1 MAKKAFKPWPA
12 KFNAAVLMG
21 LLVPCGSRDWRGK
34 GMVRSPSDRHSR
46 AGASRRSM
54 MGLACPKMGLAGQG
68 SGFAGRPSWPAGR
81 STSGIPFE
89 NHANFDRAALGEIV
103 AVVICLIAI
112 RTQQYRCRGG
122 RDASSASDPDV
133 GWLIRNALTFSVDA
147 WVVVGLAA
155 NGVMRV
161 QISLTSGIVSGLRP
175 AGTSRRL
182 RLSLPAAANPVVVDS
197 RPKTRGD
204 SNS

>member
-1 MAKKAFKPWPA
+1 M
-12 KFNAAVLMG
+12 M
-21 LLVPCGSRDWRGK
+21 
-34 GMVRSPSDRHSR
+34 RSPSEWHSR
-46 AGASRRSM
+46 AAACRRSM

-68 SGFAGRPSWPAGR
+68 PGFTGKPWWPPGR

-89 NHANFDRAALGEIV
+89 NDANFDRAALGEIV
-103 AVVICLIAI
+103 AVVICLIAS
-112 RTQQYRCRGG
+112 RTQQYRCRSGP
-122 RDASSASDPDV
+122 DATSASDPDV

-147 WVVVGLAA
+147 WSVAGLAA

-161 QISLTSGIVSGLRP
+161 QISLTSRIVSGLRS

-182 RLSLPAAANPVVVDS
+182 RLLSPAAANPVVVDS

-204 SNS
+204 SNF